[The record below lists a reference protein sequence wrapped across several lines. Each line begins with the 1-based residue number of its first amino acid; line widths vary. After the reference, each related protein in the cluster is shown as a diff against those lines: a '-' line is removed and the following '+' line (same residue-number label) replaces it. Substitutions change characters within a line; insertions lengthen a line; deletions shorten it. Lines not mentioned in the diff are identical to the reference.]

1 MTLRSRPGTPRGR
14 PHDAAPQEKKR
25 RKMAQFA
32 PASATQQELPTFPV
46 VGCTDASLLPYP
58 PAVPMPVAREDVLD
72 ALRKITHPEE
82 DKDIIR
88 LDMVKDLTIE
98 DDQVSFTVIVKQPDG
113 PFANQVE
120 EACRRVLH
128 EEVSRSLGVDV
139 EVDSEMIPLGDD
151 LTVGDPGGEKQQTS
165 GEDGVKNTIAVASG
179 KGGVGKSTVAVNLA
193 MALSEQGYE
202 VALVDTDIYGPSI
215 PKMMDME
222 GEKPRVNDERKMVP
236 LEQHGI
242 KLLSMG
248 FMVDPDQAVVWRGP
262 MVTKAVRQFL
272 GDVDWGDIEYMILD
286 LPPGTGDVQLTIVQT
301 IPLTGAVVVSTPQ
314 DLALADARKG
324 KAMFDNVNVPVVGM
338 VENMAY
344 FTPPDQPDRKYY
356 LFGREGAQDLA
367 RELDVPFLGEVPIEE
382 KVREGGDRGT
392 PVFQAHPD
400 SASAQAFDDIANQL
414 VKQVDLRNAEDDPT
428 QKIEILYE

>member
-1 MTLRSRPGTPRGR
+1 
-14 PHDAAPQEKKR
+14 
-25 RKMAQFA
+25 
-32 PASATQQELPTFPV
+32 
-46 VGCTDASLLPYP
+46 
-58 PAVPMPVAREDVLD
+58 MPVAREDVLD
-72 ALRKITHPEE
+72 ALRKIEHPEE
-82 DKDIIR
+82 NKDIIR

-98 DDQVSFTVIVKQPDG
+98 DDRVSFTVVVKNPDG

-128 EEVSRSLGVDV
+128 EEVSRELAVDV
-139 EVDSEMIPLGDD
+139 EIDSEMIPLGDD
-151 LTVGDPGGEKQQTS
+151 LMVGDQGGEKQQTS

-215 PKMMDME
+215 PKMMGME
-222 GEKPRVNDERKMVP
+222 GEKPRVNDKRKMVP
-236 LEQHGI
+236 LEKHGI
-242 KLLSMG
+242 KTLSMG

-324 KAMFDNVNVPVVGM
+324 KAMFDNVNVPVVGI

-344 FTPPDQPDRKYY
+344 FSPPDQPDRKYY
-356 LFGREGAQDLA
+356 LFGREGAQELA
-367 RELDVPFLGEVPIEE
+367 KELDVPFLGEVPIEE
-382 KVREGGDRGT
+382 QVRKSSDQGT
-392 PVFQAHPD
+392 PIVRSHPD
-400 SASAQAFDDIANQL
+400 SASARAFDDIANQL
-414 VKQVDLRNAEDDPT
+414 VEQVALRNAEDDPT

>member
-1 MTLRSRPGTPRGR
+1 
-14 PHDAAPQEKKR
+14 
-25 RKMAQFA
+25 MA
-32 PASATQQELPTFPV
+32 
-46 VGCTDASLLPYP
+46 
-58 PAVPMPVAREDVLD
+58 VAREDVLD
-72 ALRKITHPEE
+72 ALRQIKHPEE
-82 DKDIIR
+82 SQDIIR

-98 DDQVSFTVIVKQPDG
+98 DGRASFTVVVKDPDG
-113 PFANQVE
+113 AFANQVE

-128 EEVSRSLGVDV
+128 EEVSRALSVDV

-151 LTVGDPGGEKQQTS
+151 VMMGEGETMKQTS
-165 GEDGVKNTIAVASG
+165 GEDGVQNTIAVASG

-193 MALSEQGYE
+193 MSLSEQGYE

-215 PKMMDME
+215 PKMMGME

-236 LEQHGI
+236 LEKHGI

-344 FTPPDQPDRKYY
+344 FSPPDRPDRKYY
-356 LFGREGAQDLA
+356 LFGREGARELA
-367 RELDVPFLGEVPIEE
+367 QELDVPFLGEVPIQQEIR
-382 KVREGGDRGT
+382 KSSDQGT
-392 PVFQAHPD
+392 PIVRSAPD
-400 SASAQAFDDIANQL
+400 STSTQAFAEIADQL
-414 VKQVDLRNAEDDPT
+414 TEQVALRNAEDDPT

>member
-1 MTLRSRPGTPRGR
+1 
-14 PHDAAPQEKKR
+14 
-25 RKMAQFA
+25 
-32 PASATQQELPTFPV
+32 
-46 VGCTDASLLPYP
+46 
-58 PAVPMPVAREDVLD
+58 MPVSREDVLD
-72 ALRKITHPEE
+72 ALRNIVHPEQN
-82 DKDIIR
+82 KDIIR

-98 DDQVSFTVIVKQPDG
+98 DDRVSFTVVVKNPDG

-128 EEVSRSLGVDV
+128 EEVSRELAVDV
-139 EVDSEMIPLGDD
+139 ELDSEMIPLGDD
-151 LTVGDPGGEKQQTS
+151 VMVGDQGGEKQQTS
-165 GEDGVKNTIAVASG
+165 GEDGVQNTIAVASG

-215 PKMMDME
+215 PKMMGME

-236 LEQHGI
+236 LEKHGI
-242 KLLSMG
+242 KTLSMG

-272 GDVDWGDIEYMILD
+272 GDVDWGDVEYMILD

-301 IPLTGAVVVSTPQ
+301 IPLTGAVIVSTPQ

-344 FTPPDQPDRKYY
+344 FSPPDQPDRKYY
-356 LFGREGAQDLA
+356 LFGREGAQELA
-367 RELDVPFLGEVPIEE
+367 QELDVPFLGEVPIEQ
-382 KVREGGDRGT
+382 KVRESSDQGT
-392 PVFQAHPD
+392 PIVRSAPE
-400 SASAQAFDDIANQL
+400 SASATAFDDIAEQL
-414 VKQVDLRNAEDDPT
+414 VEQVALRNAESDPT

>member
-1 MTLRSRPGTPRGR
+1 MS
-14 PHDAAPQEKKR
+14 
-25 RKMAQFA
+25 
-32 PASATQQELPTFPV
+32 V
-46 VGCTDASLLPYP
+46 V
-58 PAVPMPVAREDVLD
+58 REDVLD
-72 ALRKITHPEE
+72 VLRQVKHPKE

-98 DDQVSFTVIVKQPDG
+98 DGQVSFTVVVKDPDG

-120 EACRRVLH
+120 EACRRLLH
-128 EEVSRSLGVDV
+128 EEVNRELSVDV

-151 LTVGDPGGEKQQTS
+151 VMVGDQGGEKQQTS
-165 GEDGVKNTIAVASG
+165 GEDGVQNTIAVASG

-193 MALSEQGYE
+193 MSLSEQGYE

-215 PKMMDME
+215 PKMMGME

-236 LEQHGI
+236 LEKHGI
-242 KLLSMG
+242 KTLSMG

-272 GDVDWGDIEYMILD
+272 GDVDWGEIEYMILD

-301 IPLTGAVVVSTPQ
+301 IPLTGAVIVSTPQ

-344 FTPPDQPDRKYY
+344 FSPPDRPDRKYY
-356 LFGREGAQDLA
+356 LFGRAGAQELA
-367 RELDVPFLGEVPIEE
+367 RELDVPFLGEVPIQQEIR
-382 KVREGGDRGT
+382 KSSDQGT
-392 PVFQAHPD
+392 PIVRSAPD
-400 SASAQAFDDIANQL
+400 SASTQAFAEIADQL
-414 VKQVDLRNAEDDPT
+414 TEQVALRNAEDDPT

>member
-1 MTLRSRPGTPRGR
+1 MS
-14 PHDAAPQEKKR
+14 
-25 RKMAQFA
+25 
-32 PASATQQELPTFPV
+32 
-46 VGCTDASLLPYP
+46 
-58 PAVPMPVAREDVLD
+58 VAREDVLD
-72 ALRKITHPEE
+72 ALRKVVHPKD
-82 DKDIIR
+82 DKNIVR

-98 DDQVSFTVIVKQPDG
+98 DDQVSFTVVVKEPDG

-128 EEVSRSLGVDV
+128 EEVRRDLGVKVD
-139 EVDSEMIPLGDD
+139 VDSKMIPLGDD
-151 LTVGDPGGEKQQTS
+151 VMVGDQGGEKQQTS
-165 GEDGVKNTIAVASG
+165 GEDGVQNTIAVASG

-215 PKMMDME
+215 PKMMGME

-236 LEQHGI
+236 LEKHGI

-272 GDVDWGDIEYMILD
+272 GDVDWGEIEYMILD

-344 FTPPDQPDRKYY
+344 FSPPDQPDRKYY

-367 RELDVPFLGEVPIEE
+367 RELNVPFLGEVPIEQ
-382 KVREGGDRGT
+382 KVRESSDQGT
-392 PVFQAHPD
+392 PLVRAHPD
-400 SASAQAFDDIANQL
+400 STSAQAFDAIAEQL
-414 VKQVDLRNAEDDPT
+414 VEQVALRNAEDDPT